1 MGPEGLGTVLI
12 LFAAVVAALTG
23 MRRLQLPPIL
33 GYLVVGVL
41 VGPQALALVHDG
53 GTTSFLAELGVVFLL
68 FTLGLEFS
76 LPRMIAMRGEVLGL
90 GSLQVF
96 LTTLVAAALAWFFGA
111 SPPVALLVGGAMSM
125 SSTAIVTQQLTD
137 QAEINRTH
145 GRLAFSI
152 LLYQD
157 LIFVLFLALATS
169 IAVPATYTAGM
180 IAMAVG
186 KAAVALAV
194 VLVGGR
200 LFARPLFF
208 EIARAKG
215 HDLFTLAVLF
225 VTLTSAWVTHAVGLS
240 MALGGFLAGMLLAET
255 EYRHQVQAVIRP
267 FRDIL
272 LGLFFVTIGTL
283 LDIGLILRG
292 FFLVTGMVVLLYV
305 VKAGVVM
312 LVARRYCDSWFKA
325 LRTALVIGAGGEF
338 GFALLA
344 LLVKS
349 HAQGAH
355 AQLLLAVVTVSMVT
369 APFVIRH
376 NKAIAR
382 FMLREKG
389 PATTA
394 MTREAAIDAAIA
406 RREHVILCGCGRV
419 GQNIAQVI
427 EELGFEYI
435 AVELDPKT
443 VRTLRAAG
451 MPVVFGDSADEQ
463 VLESVGIATASVVV
477 ITFPNAA
484 IALGI
489 VRAVRRYRAD
499 VPILV
504 RTQDDAPLRL
514 LQEAGATEV
523 VPEAFEASLML
534 VSHVLLFLDVPMRQ
548 VVRMVGKSRS
558 DRYATLRAVFH
569 ESEELSDTSSEE
581 LHTVTL
587 PPGAWSIG
595 QSLQDVTNRGAAVR
609 YAAVRREGIVGRDPD
624 SSMVLREGDVVV
636 IFGTPEALEHAEA
649 VLLAG

>member
-23 MRRLQLPPIL
+23 MRRLRLPPIL

-41 VGPQALALVHDG
+41 VGPQALGLVHDG
-53 GTTSFLAELGVVFLL
+53 GTTRFLAELGVVFLL

-76 LPRMIAMRGEVLGL
+76 PPRMIAMRGEVLGL

-96 LTTLVAAALAWFFGA
+96 LTTLVAGALAWFFGA

-125 SSTAIVTQQLTD
+125 SSTAIVTQQLTE

-157 LIFVLFLALATS
+157 LIFVLFLAMATS
-169 IAVPATYTAGM
+169 IAMPTNYTVGM

-200 LFARPLFF
+200 KFARPLFF

-215 HDLFTLAVLF
+215 QDLFTLAVLF
-225 VTLTSAWVTHAVGLS
+225 VALTSAWVTHAVGLS

-283 LDIGLILRG
+283 LDISLILRG
-292 FFLVTGMVVLLYV
+292 FFLVAGIVVLLYA
-305 VKAGVVM
+305 VKIGVVAFA
-312 LVARRYCDSWFKA
+312 ARRFCDSWFKS
-325 LRTALVIGAGGEF
+325 LRTALVVGAGGEF

-344 LLVKS
+344 LLVEN
-349 HAQGAH
+349 HAEGAH
-355 AQLLLAVVTVSMVT
+355 AQLLLAVVTLSMVT

-382 FMLREKG
+382 FILRETG
-389 PATTA
+389 PVTTA

-419 GQNIAQVI
+419 GQNIAQVL
-427 EELGFEYI
+427 EELGHEYI

-484 IALGI
+484 IAVGI

-504 RTQDDAPLRL
+504 RTRDDAPLQL
-514 LQEAGATEV
+514 LQDAGATEV
-523 VPEAFEASLML
+523 VPETFEASLML
-534 VSHVLLFLDVPMRQ
+534 VSHVLLFLDIPMGQ

-558 DRYATLRAVFH
+558 DRYAALRAVFH
-569 ESEELSDTSSEE
+569 EGEELSDAQSEE

-595 QSLQDVTNRGAAVR
+595 QRLQDVTRRGAAVR
-609 YAAVRREGIVGRDPD
+609 YSAVRREGIVGRDPD
-624 SSMVLREGDVVV
+624 PSMVLREGDVVV